1 MPLCH
6 SQVNHFINMKVILT
20 TNIKKLGKIG
30 DLVEV
35 KDGYARNFLL
45 KNKKALVANKKNT
58 EYFEQQK
65 SEINKKNEI
74 EKNKANE
81 TFQILNNAELE
92 VYKEAMENGQLYG
105 SINIKEI
112 VTLIK
117 EQKDLNISAEKIET
131 KGQLKNTGISKV
143 FVNLHAEVI
152 ATINLNVKPK
162 VE

>member
-1 MPLCH
+1 M
-6 SQVNHFINMKVILT
+6 QVILLE
-20 TNIKKLGKIG
+20 NIKKLGAIG
-30 DLVEV
+30 EKVTV

-45 KNKKALVANKKNT
+45 KNKKALVVNKKNT

-81 TFQILNNAELE
+81 IFQVLNNAELE
-92 VYKEAMENGQLYG
+92 IYKEAMENGQLYG

-117 EQKDLNISAEKIET
+117 EQKNLDISAEKVET

-143 FVNLHAEVI
+143 FINLHAEVI

>member
-1 MPLCH
+1 M
-6 SQVNHFINMKVILT
+6 QVILLE
-20 TNIKKLGKIG
+20 NIKKLGTIG
-30 DLVEV
+30 EKVTV

-65 SEINKKNEI
+65 SEINKKNEV

-92 VYKEAMENGQLYG
+92 VFKEAMENGQLYG

-117 EQKDLNISAEKIET
+117 EQKNLDISAEKIET

-143 FVNLHAEVI
+143 LINLHAEVI

>member
-1 MPLCH
+1 M
-6 SQVNHFINMKVILT
+6 QVILLE
-20 TNIKKLGKIG
+20 NIKKLGAIG
-30 DLVEV
+30 EKVTV

-65 SEINKKNEI
+65 IEINKKNEI
-74 EKNKANE
+74 EKDKANE
-81 TFQILNNAELE
+81 TFQVLNNAELE
-92 VYKEAMENGQLYG
+92 IYKEAMENGQLYG

-117 EQKDLNISAEKIET
+117 KQKNLDISAERVET

-143 FVNLHAEVI
+143 FINLHAEVI

>member
-1 MPLCH
+1 M
-6 SQVNHFINMKVILT
+6 QVILLE
-20 TNIKKLGKIG
+20 NIKKLGAIG
-30 DLVEV
+30 EKVTV

-81 TFQILNNAELE
+81 TFQVLNNAELE
-92 VYKEAMENGQLYG
+92 IYKEAMENGQLYG

-117 EQKDLNISAEKIET
+117 EQKDLDISAEKIET

-143 FVNLHAEVI
+143 FINLHAEVI

>member
-1 MPLCH
+1 M
-6 SQVNHFINMKVILT
+6 QVILLE
-20 TNIKKLGKIG
+20 NIKKLGAIG
-30 DLVEV
+30 EKVTV

-81 TFQILNNAELE
+81 VFQVLNNAELE
-92 VYKEAMENGQLYG
+92 IYKEAMENGQLYG

-117 EQKDLNISAEKIET
+117 EQKNLDIAGRLSLNEWNGKREVQFLLDDLAIST
-131 KGQLKNTGISKV
+131 D
-143 FVNLHAEVI
+143 
-152 ATINLNVKPK
+152 
-162 VE
+162 

>member
-1 MPLCH
+1 M
-6 SQVNHFINMKVILT
+6 QVILLE
-20 TNIKKLGKIG
+20 NIKKLGAIG
-30 DLVEV
+30 EKVTV

-65 SEINKKNEI
+65 SEINKKNEV

-117 EQKDLNISAEKIET
+117 EQKNLDISAEKIET
-131 KGQLKNTGISKV
+131 KGQLKTTGISKV
-143 FVNLHAEVI
+143 YINLHAEVI

>member
-1 MPLCH
+1 M
-6 SQVNHFINMKVILT
+6 QVILLE
-20 TNIKKLGKIG
+20 NIKKLGAIG
-30 DLVEV
+30 EKVTV

-81 TFQILNNAELE
+81 TFQVLNNAELE
-92 VYKEAMENGQLYG
+92 IYKEAMENGQLYG

-117 EQKDLNISAEKIET
+117 EQKDLEISAEKVET
-131 KGQLKNTGISKV
+131 KGQLKNTGVSKIYI
-143 FVNLHAEVI
+143 NLHAEVI
-152 ATINLNVKPK
+152 ATINLNIKPK

>member
-1 MPLCH
+1 L
-6 SQVNHFINMKVILT
+6 VINMQVILLE
-20 TNIKKLGKIG
+20 NIKKLGAIG
-30 DLVEV
+30 EKVTV

-81 TFQILNNAELE
+81 VFQVLNNAELE
-92 VYKEAMENGQLYG
+92 IYKEAMENGQLYG

-117 EQKDLNISAEKIET
+117 EQKNLDISAEKVET

-143 FVNLHAEVI
+143 LINLHAEVI

>member
-1 MPLCH
+1 M
-6 SQVNHFINMKVILT
+6 QVILLE
-20 TNIKKLGKIG
+20 NIKKLGAIG
-30 DLVEV
+30 EKVTV

-81 TFQILNNAELE
+81 TFQVLNNAELE
-92 VYKEAMENGQLYG
+92 IYKEAMENGQLYG

-117 EQKDLNISAEKIET
+117 EQKNLDISAEKVET
-131 KGQLKNTGISKV
+131 KGQLKNIGISKV
-143 FVNLHAEVI
+143 YINLHAEVI
-152 ATINLNVKPK
+152 ATINLHVKPK

>member
-1 MPLCH
+1 M
-6 SQVNHFINMKVILT
+6 QVILLE
-20 TNIKKLGKIG
+20 NIKKLGAIG
-30 DLVEV
+30 EKVTV

-92 VYKEAMENGQLYG
+92 VFKEAMENGQLYG

-117 EQKDLNISAEKIET
+117 EQKDLDISAEKIET

-143 FVNLHAEVI
+143 LINLHAEVI

>member
-1 MPLCH
+1 M
-6 SQVNHFINMKVILT
+6 QVILLE
-20 TNIKKLGKIG
+20 NIKKLGAIG
-30 DLVEV
+30 EKVTV

-65 SEINKKNEI
+65 SEINKKNEV

-92 VYKEAMENGQLYG
+92 VFKEAMENGQLYG

-117 EQKDLNISAEKIET
+117 EQKDLDISAEKIET

-143 FVNLHAEVI
+143 FINLHAEVI

>member
-1 MPLCH
+1 M
-6 SQVNHFINMKVILT
+6 QVILLE
-20 TNIKKLGKIG
+20 NIKKLGAIG
-30 DLVEV
+30 EKVTV

-65 SEINKKNEI
+65 SEINKKNEV

-81 TFQILNNAELE
+81 TFQVLNNAELE
-92 VYKEAMENGQLYG
+92 IYKEAMENGQLYG
-105 SINIKEI
+105 SINIKEV

-117 EQKDLNISAEKIET
+117 EQKNLDISAEKIET

-143 FVNLHAEVI
+143 YINLHAEVI

>member
-1 MPLCH
+1 M
-6 SQVNHFINMKVILT
+6 QVILLE
-20 TNIKKLGKIG
+20 NIKKLGAIG
-30 DLVEV
+30 EKVTV

-81 TFQILNNAELE
+81 TFQVLNNAELE

-117 EQKDLNISAEKIET
+117 EQKNLDISAEKIET

-143 FVNLHAEVI
+143 FINLHAEVI

>member
-1 MPLCH
+1 M
-6 SQVNHFINMKVILT
+6 QVILLE
-20 TNIKKLGKIG
+20 NIKKLGAIG
-30 DLVEV
+30 EKVTV

-81 TFQILNNAELE
+81 TFQVLNSAELE

-117 EQKDLNISAEKIET
+117 EQKNLDISAEKIET

-143 FVNLHAEVI
+143 YINLHAEVI

>member
-1 MPLCH
+1 M
-6 SQVNHFINMKVILT
+6 QVILLE
-20 TNIKKLGKIG
+20 NIKKLGAIG
-30 DLVEV
+30 EKVTV

-92 VYKEAMENGQLYG
+92 VFKEAMENGQLYG

-117 EQKDLNISAEKIET
+117 EQKNLDISAEKIET

-143 FVNLHAEVI
+143 FINLHAEVI

>member
-1 MPLCH
+1 M
-6 SQVNHFINMKVILT
+6 QVILLE
-20 TNIKKLGKIG
+20 NIKKLGAIG
-30 DLVEV
+30 EKVTV

-58 EYFEQQK
+58 EYFDQQK

-74 EKNKANE
+74 EKNKANA
-81 TFQILNNAELE
+81 TFQILNNVELE
-92 VYKEAMENGQLYG
+92 IYKEAMENGLLYG

-117 EQKDLNISAEKIET
+117 EQKNLDISAEKIET

-143 FVNLHAEVI
+143 YINLHAEVI

>member
-1 MPLCH
+1 M
-6 SQVNHFINMKVILT
+6 QVILLE
-20 TNIKKLGKIG
+20 NIKKLGAIG
-30 DLVEV
+30 EKVTV

-65 SEINKKNEI
+65 SEINKKNEV

-81 TFQILNNAELE
+81 TFQVLNNAELE
-92 VYKEAMENGQLYG
+92 IYKEAMENGQLYG

-117 EQKDLNISAEKIET
+117 EQKNLDISAEKIET

-143 FVNLHAEVI
+143 YINLHAEVI

>member
-1 MPLCH
+1 M
-6 SQVNHFINMKVILT
+6 QVILLE
-20 TNIKKLGKIG
+20 NIKKLGAIG
-30 DLVEV
+30 EKVTV

-45 KNKKALVANKKNT
+45 KNKKALVANQKNI
-58 EYFEQQK
+58 EYFENQK
-65 SEINKKNEI
+65 NEINKKNEI
-74 EKNKANE
+74 EKEKAKEIFN
-81 TFQILNNAELE
+81 ILNNIELE
-92 VYKEAMENGQLYG
+92 IQKESMENGQLYG

-117 EQKDLNISAEKIET
+117 EQKDLDISAEKIET

-143 FVNLHAEVI
+143 LINLHAEVI

>member
-1 MPLCH
+1 M
-6 SQVNHFINMKVILT
+6 QVILLE
-20 TNIKKLGKIG
+20 NIKKLGAIG
-30 DLVEV
+30 EKVTV

-81 TFQILNNAELE
+81 TFQVLNNAELE
-92 VYKEAMENGQLYG
+92 IYKEAMENGQLYG

-117 EQKDLNISAEKIET
+117 EQKNLDISAEKIET

-143 FVNLHAEVI
+143 YINLHAEVI

>member
-1 MPLCH
+1 M
-6 SQVNHFINMKVILT
+6 QVILLE
-20 TNIKKLGKIG
+20 NIKKLGAIG
-30 DLVEV
+30 EKVTV

-74 EKNKANE
+74 EKNKANA
-81 TFQILNNAELE
+81 TFQILNNVELE
-92 VYKEAMENGQLYG
+92 IYKEAMENGLLYG

-117 EQKDLNISAEKIET
+117 EQKNLDISAEKIET
-131 KGQLKNTGISKV
+131 KGQLKTTGISKV
-143 FVNLHAEVI
+143 YINLHAEVI

>member
-1 MPLCH
+1 M
-6 SQVNHFINMKVILT
+6 QVILLE
-20 TNIKKLGKIG
+20 NIKKLGAIG
-30 DLVEV
+30 EKVTV

-81 TFQILNNAELE
+81 VFQVLNNAELE
-92 VYKEAMENGQLYG
+92 IYKEAMENGQLYG

-117 EQKDLNISAEKIET
+117 EQKNLDISAEKVET

-143 FVNLHAEVI
+143 FINLHAEVI
-152 ATINLNVKPK
+152 ATINLHVKPK

>member
-1 MPLCH
+1 M
-6 SQVNHFINMKVILT
+6 QVILLE
-20 TNIKKLGKIG
+20 NIKKLGAIG
-30 DLVEV
+30 EKVTV

-81 TFQILNNAELE
+81 VFQVLNNAELE
-92 VYKEAMENGQLYG
+92 IYKEAMENGQLYG

-117 EQKDLNISAEKIET
+117 EQKNLDISAEKVET

-143 FVNLHAEVI
+143 FINLHAEVI

-162 VE
+162 IE

>member
-1 MPLCH
+1 M
-6 SQVNHFINMKVILT
+6 QVILLE
-20 TNIKKLGKIG
+20 NIKKLGAIG
-30 DLVEV
+30 EKVTV

-58 EYFEQQK
+58 EYFENQK

-81 TFQILNNAELE
+81 IFQVLNNAELE
-92 VYKEAMENGQLYG
+92 IYKEAMENGQLYG

-117 EQKDLNISAEKIET
+117 EQKNLDISAEKVET
-131 KGQLKNTGISKV
+131 KGQLKNTGISKIYI
-143 FVNLHAEVI
+143 NLHAEVI
-152 ATINLNVKPK
+152 AIINLNVKPK

>member
-1 MPLCH
+1 M
-6 SQVNHFINMKVILT
+6 QVILLE
-20 TNIKKLGKIG
+20 NIKKLGAIG
-30 DLVEV
+30 EKVTV
-35 KDGYARNFLL
+35 KDGYARNLLL

-81 TFQILNNAELE
+81 VFQVLNNAELE
-92 VYKEAMENGQLYG
+92 IYKEAMENGQLYG

-117 EQKDLNISAEKIET
+117 EQKNLDISAEKVET

-143 FVNLHAEVI
+143 FINLHAEVI

>member
-1 MPLCH
+1 M
-6 SQVNHFINMKVILT
+6 QVILLE
-20 TNIKKLGKIG
+20 NIKKLGTIG
-30 DLVEV
+30 EKVTV

-81 TFQILNNAELE
+81 IFQVLNNAELE
-92 VYKEAMENGQLYG
+92 IYKEAMENGQLYG

-117 EQKDLNISAEKIET
+117 QQKNLDVSAEKVET
-131 KGQLKNTGISKV
+131 RGQLKNTGISKIYI
-143 FVNLHAEVI
+143 NLHAEVI